1 MAGQSAATKA
11 TLASGFRVHCL
22 LPEKIKETQM
32 RSEQSERGLMKE
44 SEKHLQR
51 VGGAPREE
59 PPGCTAWQGFIHL
72 MVESG

>member
-1 MAGQSAATKA
+1 M
-11 TLASGFRVHCL
+11 
-22 LPEKIKETQM
+22 EKIKETQM
-32 RSEQSERGLMKE
+32 GSEQSERGLMKE

-72 MVESG
+72 MAESG